1 MPLPLCMCVLVSQ
14 EDRFLEVKAGLNDR
28 CIFCFERLPN
38 CVLRRLCQFSLLL
51 AVCEVLSCALLR
63 DVLRR
68 SHMDPVPGL
77 TMGFMLSTV
86 WETSLSTCQKVP
98 LETAHD

>member
-1 MPLPLCMCVLVSQ
+1 MPLPLCMYVLVSQ
-14 EDRFLEVKAGLNDR
+14 EDRFLKVKAGLNGR
-28 CIFCFERLPN
+28 CIFSFERLPN

-51 AVCEVLSCALLR
+51 AVCVLLSYALLR

-86 WETSLSTCQKVP
+86 WGTLLSPCQKVP
-98 LETAHD
+98 LETAHE